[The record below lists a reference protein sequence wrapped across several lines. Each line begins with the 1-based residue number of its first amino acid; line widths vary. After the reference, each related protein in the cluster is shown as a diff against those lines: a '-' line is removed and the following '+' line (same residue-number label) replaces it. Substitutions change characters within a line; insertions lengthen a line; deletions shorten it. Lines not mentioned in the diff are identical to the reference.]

1 MACCSGF
8 ALNTF
13 SKGYPV
19 FCIWKQRS
27 RITKIVA
34 TDVRGMAGI
43 EKKGC
48 GTGGVWMILPVLFFV
63 CLFDFYLKHLQ
74 IFPKGFLIYIF
85 CFIRTK
91 NNSCKLFYC
100 EGYKNFCE
108 P

>member
-1 MACCSGF
+1 
-8 ALNTF
+8 
-13 SKGYPV
+13 
-19 FCIWKQRS
+19 
-27 RITKIVA
+27 
-34 TDVRGMAGI
+34 
-43 EKKGC
+43 
-48 GTGGVWMILPVLFFV
+48 MILPVLFFV

>member
-1 MACCSGF
+1 
-8 ALNTF
+8 
-13 SKGYPV
+13 
-19 FCIWKQRS
+19 
-27 RITKIVA
+27 
-34 TDVRGMAGI
+34 
-43 EKKGC
+43 
-48 GTGGVWMILPVLFFV
+48 MILPVLFFV

-108 P
+108 PKFEKQERNFKGKRFCFCECLL